1 MRLHLCYGTLDKMKI
16 IIAAILIISVL
27 GCTNQDSREM
37 GWFRKNNQKVEF
49 NIEAILKQ
57 KDEAD
62 IVMAIAD
69 YLNAKSDY
77 GSNMAVLTE
86 AQKVLLMVYDFEGE
100 VNNGGFNQFYFNS
113 TGDYSHETVEA
124 LLKIGAVETAE
135 VVKRAN
141 SQFPNNEVPK
151 DRTKRQELLITIED
165 KAKATW
171 EECDNK
177 IFRNKEYLSE
187 YLVEFTKKNKTEF
200 EK

>member
-1 MRLHLCYGTLDKMKI
+1 MKI
-16 IIAAILIISVL
+16 TTAFILVISVL
-27 GCTNQDSREM
+27 GCTNQETREM
-37 GWFRKNNQKVEF
+37 GWFRKNNQKAEF
-49 NIEAILKQ
+49 NIEAILNQ

-86 AQKVLLMVYDFEGE
+86 AQKVLLIVYDFEGE

-141 SQFPNNEVPK
+141 SQFPNSEVPK
-151 DRTKRQELLITIED
+151 DRTKRQELLFNIED
-165 KAKATW
+165 KAKVTW

-177 IFRNKEYLSE
+177 IFRNKEYLSGF
-187 YLVEFTKKNKTEF
+187 LVEFTKKNKTEF